1 VQNQTYPE
9 ASQTKASAVIQVIS
23 KTRSKPKQFLKFLAL
38 SRQQTFAAAQ
48 QFGNYGL
55 EAAVSCAEH
64 EGPLWADH
72 VT

>member
-38 SRQQTFAAAQ
+38 SRQQTFAATQ
-48 QFGNYGL
+48 QFLHSGL
-55 EAAVSCAEH
+55 GAAVRCGCTRNQRKIE
-64 EGPLWADH
+64 
-72 VT
+72 